1 MSYRQDIAGCLADNC
16 KAGVTA
22 AELDDAL
29 RRAAPALPKL
39 ATMQRNGS
47 LPLLRLPARRDD
59 IAQIKSLAAEFG
71 KFKDVIVLGT
81 GGSSLGGQTL
91 VALAPP
97 GRTRIH
103 FMDNVDPHSFTLL
116 FDALDPA
123 KTGLIA
129 ISKSGGTAETLV
141 QFFACMDWLSRRSA
155 ARTIVITEPK
165 SNPLRDLAIARKL
178 RTLDHDP
185 NIGGRY
191 SVLSIVGLLPAMI
204 AGIDVAALRRGAGA
218 VLDATL
224 SAKDPRDAAPAVGAA
239 VSVALNQRHGV
250 VSTVVMPYVD
260 RLAHFGLWFRQLWA
274 ESLGKDG
281 KGTTPIRAVGTVDQ
295 HSQLQLYL
303 DGPADKMFSLVML
316 AQAGKGP
323 RMPAKL
329 ADPNLAYLAGKRMGD
344 LIDAEQ
350 RATAQTLIR
359 NGRPT
364 RIFTLERLD
373 AQSIGALLMHY
384 MLETM
389 IAAELWGVNAFDQP
403 AVEQGKVLARQYLG
417 EKGRVK
423 AQ

>member
-1 MSYRQDIAGCLADNC
+1 MSYRQDIAGCLADQC
-16 KAGVTA
+16 KAGVTS
-22 AELDDAL
+22 AELDDTL
-29 RRAAPALPKL
+29 RRAVPALPKL
-39 ATMQRNGS
+39 SKMQRDGT

-59 IAQIKSLAAEFG
+59 IAQIKPLAAEFA

-97 GRTRIH
+97 GRTRVH

-141 QFFACMDWLSRRSA
+141 QFFACMGWLSKRTA

-165 SNPLRDLAIARKL
+165 PSPLRALAATRKL
-178 RTLDHDP
+178 RTLEHDP

-204 AGIDVAALRRGAGA
+204 AGVDVAALRRGAGA

-224 SAKDPRDAAPAVGAA
+224 AAKDPRDAAPAIGAA
-239 VSVALNQRHGV
+239 VSVALNERHGI

-316 AQAGKGP
+316 AQAGKGS

-329 ADPNLAYLAGKRMGD
+329 ADASLGYLAGKRMGD

-364 RIFTLERLD
+364 RIFHIERLD
-373 AQSIGALLMHY
+373 AQSVGALLMHY

-403 AVEQGKVLARQYLG
+403 AVEQGKVLARQFLG
-417 EKGRVK
+417 EKGRPK

>member
-16 KAGVTA
+16 QAGVTS

-39 ATMQRNGS
+39 SKMQRDGS

-59 IAQIKSLAAEFG
+59 LAQIKPLAAEFA
-71 KFKDVIVLGT
+71 KLKDVIVLGT

-97 GRTRIH
+97 GRTRVH

-141 QFFACMDWLSRRSA
+141 QFFACMNWLSKRTA

-165 SNPLRDLAIARKL
+165 PNPLRALAAAHKL
-178 RTLDHDP
+178 RTLEHDP

-204 AGIDVAALRRGAGA
+204 AGVDVGALRRGAGA

-224 SAKDPRDAAPAVGAA
+224 AAKDPRDAAPAVGAA
-239 VSVALNQRHGV
+239 VSVALNERHGI

-329 ADPNLAYLAGKRMGD
+329 ADASLGYLAGKRMGD

-364 RIFTLERLD
+364 RIFHIERLD
-373 AQSIGALLMHY
+373 AQAIGALLMHY

-403 AVEQGKVLARQYLG
+403 AVEQGKVLARQFLG
-417 EKGRVK
+417 EKGRPK
-423 AQ
+423 AK

>member
-1 MSYRQDIAGCLADNC
+1 MTYRQDITGCLAESC
-16 KAGVTA
+16 QHGLTA

-29 RRAAPALPKL
+29 RRAAPALPALVK
-39 ATMQRNGS
+39 RRDDGS
-47 LPLLRLPARRDD
+47 LPLLRLPTRRDD
-59 IAQIKSLAAEFG
+59 IARLKPLAAAFAR
-71 KFKDVIVLGT
+71 FKDVIVLGT

-97 GRTRIH
+97 GRARLH
-103 FMDNVDPHSFTLL
+103 FMDNVDPHSFALL

-123 KTGLIA
+123 RTGLVA

-141 QFFACMDWLSRRSA
+141 QFFACMDWLGARAA
-155 ARTIVITEPK
+155 ARTVVVTEPK
-165 SNPLRDLAIARKL
+165 PNPLRQLAEARKL
-178 RTLDHDP
+178 RVLDHDP

-191 SVLSIVGLLPAMI
+191 SVLSNVGLLPAMI
-204 AGIDVAALRRGAGA
+204 AGADVGALRRGARE

-224 SAKDPRDAAPAVGAA
+224 RATEPRDAAPAVGAA
-239 VSVALNQRHGV
+239 VSVALNERHGV
-250 VSTVVMPYVD
+250 TTTVVMPYVD

-281 KGTTPIRAVGTVDQ
+281 KGTTPIRAMGTVDQ

-303 DGPADKMFSLVML
+303 DGPADKMFSLVTL
-316 AQAGKGP
+316 AQADKGP
-323 RMPAKL
+323 RMPARL
-329 ADPNLAYLAGKRMGD
+329 SDPSLGYLAGKRMGD

-364 RIFTLERLD
+364 RVFALERLD
-373 AQSIGALLMHY
+373 ARALGALLMHY

-417 EKGRVK
+417 EKGRAK

>member
-1 MSYRQDIAGCLADNC
+1 MTYRHDIAGCLAENC
-16 KAGVTA
+16 KAGLSG
-22 AELDDAL
+22 AELDDVL
-29 RRAAPALPKL
+29 RRAAPALAGL
-39 ATMQRNGS
+39 AQKQQDGS

-59 IAQIKSLAAEFG
+59 IAQIKPLAAEFSRL
-71 KFKDVIVLGT
+71 KDVIVLGT

-91 VALAPP
+91 VALAAP
-97 GRTRIH
+97 GRTRLH

-123 KTGLIA
+123 RTGLVA

-141 QFFACMDWLSRRSA
+141 QFFACMEWLGKRGA
-155 ARTIVITEPK
+155 ARTIVVTEPK
-165 SNPLRDLAIARKL
+165 PSPLRALAGARKL
-178 RTLDHDP
+178 RILDHDP

-191 SVLSIVGLLPAMI
+191 SVLSNVGLLPAMI
-204 AGIDVAALRRGAGA
+204 AGVDVAGLRRGARD

-224 SAKDPRDAAPAVGAA
+224 AAKDPRDAAPALGAA
-239 VSVALNQRHGV
+239 IAVALNERRGIA
-250 VSTVVMPYVD
+250 STVIMPYVD

-281 KGTTPIRAVGTVDQ
+281 KGTTPIRALGTVDQ

-316 AQAGKGP
+316 DQAGKGP

-329 ADPNLAYLAGKRMGD
+329 PDASLGYLAGKRMGD
-344 LIDAEQ
+344 LLDAEQ

-364 RIFTLERLD
+364 RVFTLARLD
-373 AQSIGALLMHY
+373 AKSIGALLMHY
-384 MLETM
+384 MLETI
-389 IAAELWGVNAFDQP
+389 IAADLWGVNAFDQP
-403 AVEQGKVLARQYLG
+403 AVEEGKVLARQYLG
-417 EKGRVK
+417 GKGRAK

>member
-16 KAGVTA
+16 KNGVTA

-29 RRAAPALPKL
+29 HRAVPALPKL
-39 ATMQRNGS
+39 AKMQRDGS

-59 IAQIKSLAAEFG
+59 IAQIKPLAAEFRE
-71 KFKDVIVLGT
+71 FKDVIVLGT

-103 FMDNVDPHSFTLL
+103 FMDNVDPHTFALL
-116 FDALDPA
+116 FKALDSA

-141 QFFACMDWLSRRSA
+141 QFFACMNWLSKRSA
-155 ARTIVITEPK
+155 ARTVVITEPK
-165 SNPLRDLAIARKL
+165 PNPLRELAAARKL

-191 SVLSIVGLLPAMI
+191 SVLSIVGLLPALI

-224 SAKDPRDAAPAVGAA
+224 AAKDPRDAIPAVGAA
-239 VSVALNQRHGV
+239 ISVALNQRHGI

-274 ESLGKDG
+274 ESLGKGG
-281 KGTTPIRAVGTVDQ
+281 KGTTPIRAVGIIDQ

-329 ADPNLAYLAGKRMGD
+329 ADARLAYLGGKRMGD

-364 RIFTLERLD
+364 RIFTMERLD
-373 AQSIGALLMHY
+373 AQSMGALLMHY

-417 EKGRVK
+417 EKGRRK